1 VLQIVLA
8 INGVMFVVEL
18 VAGLVAGS
26 TALLADSV
34 DMLGD
39 AVVYSF
45 SLYVVGRGPRWEAR
59 GALLK
64 GGVMALF
71 GVAILLEA
79 AVKLAR
85 GGVPAAEVIGS
96 IGILALAANSA
107 ALIFLS
113 RHRADDLNMRSV
125 WLCSRNDVIANV
137 AVLAAAAGVALTGTA
152 WPDIAVGVG
161 IALLFDSSAVSVLR
175 AGPWPARRRAG
186 VDRRDPRPNGTLS
199 AALTTFFAVNATPR
213 DDRNSFAA

>member
-1 VLQIVLA
+1 MKDCCEIVPGVHGRQRRVLQIVLA

-39 AVVYSF
+39 TVVYSF

-79 AVKLAR
+79 AVKLAG

-107 ALIFLS
+107 VLIFLS

-137 AVLAAAAGVALTGTA
+137 AVLAAAAGVGLTGA
-152 WPDIAVGVG
+152 GWPDIAVGVA
-161 IALLFDSSAVSVLR
+161 IALLFGSSAVSVLR
-175 AGPWPARRRAG
+175 AGARRLREGA
-186 VDRRDPRPNGTLS
+186 P
-199 AALTTFFAVNATPR
+199 A
-213 DDRNSFAA
+213 

>member
-1 VLQIVLA
+1 MKDCCEIVPGVHGRQRRVLQIVLA

-39 AVVYSF
+39 TVVYSF

-107 ALIFLS
+107 VLIFLS

-137 AVLAAAAGVALTGTA
+137 AVLAAAAGVALTGAA

-161 IALLFDSSAVSVLR
+161 IALLFGSSAVSVLR
-175 AGPWPARRRAG
+175 AGARRLREGA
-186 VDRRDPRPNGTLS
+186 P
-199 AALTTFFAVNATPR
+199 A
-213 DDRNSFAA
+213 

>member
-1 VLQIVLA
+1 MKECCEIVPGVHGRQRRVLHIVLA
-8 INGVMFVVEL
+8 INGAMFVVEL

-64 GGVMALF
+64 GGAMALF

-85 GGVPAAEVIGS
+85 GGVPTAEVIGS
-96 IGILALAANSA
+96 IGILALAANA
-107 ALIFLS
+107 AVLLVLS

-137 AVLAAAAGVALTGTA
+137 AVLAAAAGVGLTGAA
-152 WPDIAVGVG
+152 WPDIAVGTG
-161 IALLFDSSAVSVLR
+161 IALLFGASALSVLR
-175 AGPWPARRRAG
+175 AGARHLREGAPA
-186 VDRRDPRPNGTLS
+186 
-199 AALTTFFAVNATPR
+199 
-213 DDRNSFAA
+213 

>member
-1 VLQIVLA
+1 MKDCCEIVPGVHGRQRRVLQIVLA
-8 INGVMFVVEL
+8 INGAMFVVEL

-39 AVVYSF
+39 TVVYSF
-45 SLYVVGRGPRWEAR
+45 SLYILGRGPRWEAR

-85 GGVPAAEVIGS
+85 GGVPTAEVIGS

-107 ALIFLS
+107 VLVFLS

-137 AVLAAAAGVALTGTA
+137 AVLAAAAGVGLTGAA
-152 WPDIAVGVG
+152 WPDIAVGVA
-161 IALLFDSSAVSVLR
+161 IALLFGSSAVSVLR
-175 AGPWPARRRAG
+175 AGARHLREDVPA
-186 VDRRDPRPNGTLS
+186 
-199 AALTTFFAVNATPR
+199 
-213 DDRNSFAA
+213 

>member
-1 VLQIVLA
+1 MKDCCEIVPGVHGRQRRVLQIVLA
-8 INGVMFVVEL
+8 INVAMFVVEL

-45 SLYVVGRGPRWEAR
+45 SLYVVGRGPRWQAR

-79 AVKLAR
+79 AVKLSR
-85 GGVPAAEVIGS
+85 GGVPTAEVIGI
-96 IGILALAANSA
+96 IGLLALTANSA
-107 ALIFLS
+107 VLVFLS

-137 AVLAAAAGVALTGTA
+137 AVLAAAAGVGLSGAA
-152 WPDIAVGVG
+152 WPDIVVGVG
-161 IALLFDSSAVSVLR
+161 IALLFGSSAVSVLR
-175 AGPWPARRRAG
+175 AGTRHLREGAPA
-186 VDRRDPRPNGTLS
+186 
-199 AALTTFFAVNATPR
+199 
-213 DDRNSFAA
+213 

>member
-1 VLQIVLA
+1 MNDCCEIVPDVHGRQRRVLQIVLA

-39 AVVYSF
+39 TVVYSF

-107 ALIFLS
+107 VLIFLS

-161 IALLFDSSAVSVLR
+161 IALLFGSSAVSVLR
-175 AGPWPARRRAG
+175 AGARGLREGAPA
-186 VDRRDPRPNGTLS
+186 
-199 AALTTFFAVNATPR
+199 
-213 DDRNSFAA
+213 

>member
-1 VLQIVLA
+1 MKDCCEIVPGVHGRQVRVLQIVLA
-8 INGVMFVVEL
+8 INVAMFVVEL

-45 SLYVVGRGPRWEAR
+45 SLYVVGRGPQWQAR

-79 AVKLAR
+79 AVKLSR
-85 GGVPAAEVIGS
+85 GGVPTAAVIGI
-96 IGILALAANSA
+96 IGLLALAANSA
-107 ALIFLS
+107 VLVFLS

-137 AVLAAAAGVALTGTA
+137 AVLAAAAGVGLTGA
-152 WPDIAVGVG
+152 GWPDIVVGVG
-161 IALLFDSSAVSVLR
+161 IALLFGFSAVSVLR
-175 AGPWPARRRAG
+175 AGTRQLREGAPA
-186 VDRRDPRPNGTLS
+186 
-199 AALTTFFAVNATPR
+199 
-213 DDRNSFAA
+213 